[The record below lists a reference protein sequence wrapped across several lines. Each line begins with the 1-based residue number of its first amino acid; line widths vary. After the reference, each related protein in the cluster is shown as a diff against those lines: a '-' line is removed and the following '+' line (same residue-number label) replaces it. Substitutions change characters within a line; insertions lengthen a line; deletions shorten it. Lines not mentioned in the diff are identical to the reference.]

1 MVNPSTLPALGGA
14 LLAAVV
20 LGIHLGESAVGLI
33 DPIHFQGPAVHP
45 RDRGAAIDPNRV
57 APRRASYADLY
68 GWEEGDAALTATCD
82 GCGGPFGRAAYAY
95 SAEVPYFGGGVTA
108 EPEPAARYEPDPK
121 PEPREAWAAR
131 EEPVARYAHY
141 PVSADER
148 PARRPARADRD
159 RRPMRPDY
167 AAHDVYLPPE
177 EEPDSGFEPGYS
189 E

>member
-45 RDRGAAIDPNRV
+45 RDRGAAIDPNRI
-57 APRRASYADLY
+57 APRRPSYADLY
-68 GWEEGDAALTATCD
+68 GWEEGHAALAAGCD
-82 GCGGPFGRAAYAY
+82 GCDAPSGRAAYAY
-95 SAEVPYFGGGVTA
+95 SAEVPYFGAGVA
-108 EPEPAARYEPDPK
+108 AQPEPVRYVPDPK

-159 RRPMRPDY
+159 RRPIRPDY